1 MSVSSHPPPRPVLLV
16 GDDAE
21 LRDLFAHLIELRGHQ
36 VLDAS
41 DADDAIRQCRDG
53 SVGVVVIENVMPGGT
68 WASLARTLVEQLGAD
83 APPVVMLT
91 GSWAQSDPDSSQ
103 PGIRTMMA
111 PHRADQLL
119 DLVSMYC
126 SGIRRVP

>member
-1 MSVSSHPPPRPVLLV
+1 MLLV
-16 GDDAE
+16 GDDVE
-21 LRDLFAHLIELRGHQ
+21 LRDLFAHLIELRGHT

-41 DADDAIRQCRDG
+41 DVDDAIRLCLEG
-53 SVGVVVIENVMPGGT
+53 SVGVVVVENVMPGGT

>member
-1 MSVSSHPPPRPVLLV
+1 MLLV

-21 LRDLFAHLIELRGHQ
+21 LRDLFAHVIELRGHA
-36 VLDAS
+36 VLDA
-41 DADDAIRQCRDG
+41 DDVEHAIRRCRDDG
-53 SVGVVVIENVMPGGT
+53 VAVVVIENVMPGGT
-68 WASLARTLVEQLGAD
+68 WAGLARMLVDLLGAD

-103 PGIRTMMA
+103 PGVRTMMA
-111 PHRADQLL
+111 PHRAEQLL

-126 SGIRRVP
+126 RPIRRIT

>member
-1 MSVSSHPPPRPVLLV
+1 MSSQPPPRPVLLV

-21 LRDLFAHLIELRGHQ
+21 LLDLFAHLIQLRGHP

-41 DADDAIRQCRDG
+41 DVDDAIRRCREE
-53 SVGVVVIENVMPGGT
+53 SVGVVMIENVMPGGT
-68 WASLARTLVEQLGAD
+68 WASLARTLVDLLGAE

-91 GSWAQSDPDSSQ
+91 GSWAQTDPDSSQ

-111 PHRADQLL
+111 PHRAEQLL

-126 SGIRRVP
+126 SGIRRMP

>member
-1 MSVSSHPPPRPVLLV
+1 MLV

-21 LRDLFAHLIELRGHQ
+21 LRDLFAHLLQLRGHA

-41 DADDAIRQCRDG
+41 DVHDAIRRCREE
-53 SVGVVVIENVMPGGT
+53 SVGVVVVENMMPGGT
-68 WASLARTLVEQLGAD
+68 WTSLARMLVEALGAD

-103 PGIRTMMA
+103 PGLRTMMA
-111 PHRADQLL
+111 PHRAEQLL